1 MIFKCVMN
9 RCVDMF
15 YAPYFS
21 LHHQYKL
28 SEFLGFC
35 KTPKNV
41 GYIFSASGGSL
52 NTCRLL
58 HKYSKALTP
67 PGPMQARELPQRTS
81 LCFFLEPYSYFL
93 FFTGKKETSGRRLCN
108 DKEVV

>member
-1 MIFKCVMN
+1 MN
-9 RCVDMF
+9 RCVYMF
-15 YAPYFS
+15 YIPYFS

-41 GYIFSASGGSL
+41 GYIFSAGGGSL

-58 HKYSKALTP
+58 RKYSKALTP

-81 LCFFLEPYSYFL
+81 LWFFLEPYSYFL
-93 FFTGKKETSGRRLCN
+93 FFTRKKETSGRRLCN
-108 DKEVV
+108 DKEVF

>member
-1 MIFKCVMN
+1 MN

-15 YAPYFS
+15 YVPYFS

-35 KTPKNV
+35 KTSKNV
-41 GYIFSASGGSL
+41 GYIFSASSGS
-52 NTCRLL
+52 LL
-58 HKYSKALTP
+58 HKHSKALTP

-81 LCFFLEPYSYFL
+81 LSFFFGALLL
-93 FFTGKKETSGRRLCN
+93 FPLFYAEKGDVWTQAL
-108 DKEVV
+108 

>member
-15 YAPYFS
+15 YVPYFS
-21 LHHQYKL
+21 LYHQYKL

-35 KTPKNV
+35 KIPKNV

-81 LCFFLEPYSYFL
+81 LCFFFGALLL
-93 FFTGKKETSGRRLCN
+93 FPLFYAEKGDVWTQAL
-108 DKEVV
+108 

>member
-1 MIFKCVMN
+1 MN

-15 YAPYFS
+15 YVPYFS

-52 NTCRLL
+52 L
-58 HKYSKALTP
+58 HKHSKALTP

-81 LCFFLEPYSYFL
+81 LSFFFGALLL
-93 FFTGKKETSGRRLCN
+93 FPLFYAEKGDVWTQAL
-108 DKEVV
+108 